1 MKQLFIL
8 LALAMSLS
16 VSSSAQVD
24 SFHIKSA
31 GRNMMR
37 YYHLQNTGTVLKMV
51 GSGIFV
57 VTAISYSGS
66 SNSNSSPAPYLIA
79 GSLFGLSGYI
89 LSEWVAPVKLRNA
102 GIKLTGSGVS
112 VYISNRRND
121 RINGNPRDRSKL
133 DLD

>member
-1 MKQLFIL
+1 
-8 LALAMSLS
+8 MSLS

-31 GRNMMR
+31 GHNMIR

-57 VTAISYSGS
+57 ATAIGYSSS
-66 SNSNSSPAPYLIA
+66 SNSNSSPAPFLIA

-89 LSEWVAPVKLRNA
+89 LSEWVAPAKLRNA

-112 VYISNRRND
+112 VYISNRRNQ
-121 RINGNPRDRSKL
+121 RINNDPRKRL
-133 DLD
+133 NLE

>member
-16 VSSSAQVD
+16 GYSSAQVD
-24 SFHIKSA
+24 SFHIKDA
-31 GRNMMR
+31 GLNMMR
-37 YYHLQNTGTVLKMV
+37 YYGLQNTGTVLKMV

-57 VTAISYSGS
+57 ATAIVYSGS
-66 SNSNSSPAPYLIA
+66 SNSNSSPAPFLIA

-112 VYISNRRND
+112 VYISNRRNQ
-121 RINGNPRDRSKL
+121 RISNDPRKRL
-133 DLD
+133 NVE